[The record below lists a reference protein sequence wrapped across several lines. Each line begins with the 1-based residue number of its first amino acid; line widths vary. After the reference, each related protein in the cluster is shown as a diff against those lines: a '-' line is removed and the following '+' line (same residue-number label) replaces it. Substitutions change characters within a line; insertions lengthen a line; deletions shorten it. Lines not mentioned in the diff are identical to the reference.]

1 MHPYPES
8 MSKAN
13 LTSVL
18 EAFGASRESVL
29 LLDKGRSDPRQ
40 LPYLDI
46 LRLNGTN
53 GIDGVVELGGRSIL
67 YVVGGAPDQQQ
78 LPSLHRIVAYRA
90 DTPFLA
96 FVEPGRLTLYDLG
109 QARARP
115 VREITD
121 HDPESRTFVPSLG
134 LRPEIDA
141 RRKYSADLILS
152 LLESTTE
159 KISKSGLS
167 ADDALSL
174 SGRALFLRFLVDR
187 EIVKPEDL
195 TEVCQGASEYAEC
208 FSTPARAQAT
218 SSWLDDTFNGH
229 LLPLSFGTSGLAHR
243 LGQLS
248 ERNRSDVLNQLS
260 LIAHRAH
267 PSGQLMF
274 NWGDIDFGHVPVGLL
289 SQVYESHCAKY
300 DAASRS
306 KSVYYT
312 PRQLAEYVVTE
323 AFNGLTQPWAA
334 TVLDPAAGAGVFL
347 VAAFRRLVAA
357 HWEHYGKPPTSTEI
371 RRILYEQL
379 SGFDVNATALRLTA
393 LSLYLTALEVD
404 VKPRPL
410 SKLGFKE
417 LLGTVLFNFEQ
428 DALGSLQ
435 HGADAAFLA
444 RFDVVLG
451 NPPWTVT
458 KRTAARRKALLE
470 AVRMPIGERLGV
482 DVARSAGLPD
492 DNPDL
497 AFLLVAMRW
506 AKPSGRIAFLMH
518 ARLLFKQSEPGQLAR
533 SLVFR
538 ALRVSSILNGAAL
551 RHTSVWPRVSAPF
564 CFILAENTTPG
575 AADEFTYAS
584 PLIDDALNSLGSF
597 RIDYSAAQ
605 PIWHGAVTENR
616 FLFKILFRGSALD
629 VPVLRQ
635 IESRGRP
642 LVAVWEGL
650 NLEYGDGFQVG
661 GSARKH
667 QSAEALHG
675 LPTLASRKDLAPLI
689 EARKLPVFTAQRVL
703 YPRSREIYRAPLVLC
718 PVAPRAQENS
728 RWAFLSFRDVAFN
741 ESFYGLSTHG
751 HAEAE
756 KLARYL
762 HLVLS
767 SDLLLYYVLLTS
779 SKLGVE
785 REEITK
791 EDLDRLPIVPLES
804 LSLSHRDK
812 IDSLSKAFCAAPS
825 ETRAAVNSFVMA
837 CYKLGDADRQVIRDT
852 LAANLPFKQ
861 NKTWGQRPTTD
872 AVLKKFFAEFNAEL
886 RLLRDD
892 DSLQASLMSAKDSW
906 IWFTIGGAGKNST
919 GASVALDAH
928 VLAEAFGSSQI
939 VVLDTGGERITIAMI
954 NQMRYLTPTR
964 GRLCAR
970 RISEDFGRY
979 LQQVVHV

>member
-1 MHPYPES
+1 M
-8 MSKAN
+8 
-13 LTSVL
+13 
-18 EAFGASRESVL
+18 
-29 LLDKGRSDPRQ
+29 
-40 LPYLDI
+40 
-46 LRLNGTN
+46 
-53 GIDGVVELGGRSIL
+53 RSI
-67 YVVGGAPDQQQ
+67 
-78 LPSLHRIVAYRA
+78 
-90 DTPFLA
+90 T
-96 FVEPGRLTLYDLG
+96 E
-109 QARARP
+109 
-115 VREITD
+115 
-121 HDPESRTFVPSLG
+121 HDPESRSFVPSLG

-152 LLESTTE
+152 LLESATD
-159 KISKSGLS
+159 KISRSGLG

-195 TEVCQGASEYAEC
+195 TEVCQAASEYGEC
-208 FSTPARAQAT
+208 FSTPSRAQAT
-218 SSWLDDTFNGH
+218 SSWLDETFNGD
-229 LLPLSFGTSGLAHR
+229 LLPLSFGTSGLSRR
-243 LGQLS
+243 LEQLS
-248 ERNRSDVLNQLS
+248 ERNRRDILGQLA
-260 LIAHRAH
+260 LIAHRAQ

-274 NWGDIDFGHVPVGLL
+274 DWGDIDFGHVPVGLL

-300 DAASRS
+300 DASSRS

-312 PRQLAEYVVTE
+312 PRQLAEYVVAE
-323 AFNGLTQPWAA
+323 AFDGLPRPWTA

-357 HWEHYGKPPTSTEI
+357 HWKHYGKPPTSAEI

-379 SGFDVNATALRLTA
+379 AGFDVNPTALRLTA

-417 LLGTVLFNFEQ
+417 LLGSVLFKFDQ

-435 HGADAAFLA
+435 HGADSGFLA
-444 RFDVVLG
+444 RFDLVLG

-458 KRTAARRKALLE
+458 KRTAARRRALLE
-470 AVRMPIGERLGV
+470 AVRAPVRERLGA
-482 DVARSAGLPD
+482 DDARAAGLPD

-497 AFLLVAMRW
+497 AFLLVAMQW

-518 ARLLFKQSEPGQLAR
+518 ARFLFKQSAPGQLAR
-533 SLVFR
+533 NLVFR
-538 ALRVSSILNGAAL
+538 ALRVRSILNGAAL

-564 CFILAENTTPG
+564 CFILAENTKPG
-575 AADEFTYAS
+575 TADEFTYAS

-605 PIWHGAVTENR
+605 PIWHGAVAENAY
-616 FLFKILFRGSALD
+616 LFKIMFRGSALD
-629 VPVLRQ
+629 IPVLRQ

-642 LVAVWEGL
+642 LHELWEGL
-650 NLEYGDGFQVG
+650 SLTYGDGFQVG
-661 GSARKH
+661 GSAREH
-667 QSAEALHG
+667 QSAGALHG
-675 LPTLASRKDLAPLI
+675 LPTLASRNDLAPLI
-689 EARKLPVFTAQRVL
+689 DTRKLLPFTISRVL

-718 PVAPRAQENS
+718 PVAPRARECF
-728 RWAFLSFRDVAFN
+728 RWAHLALRDVAFN

-791 EDLDRLPIVPLES
+791 EDLDRVPIVPLES
-804 LSLSHRDK
+804 LPRVHQDK
-812 IDSLSKAFCAAPS
+812 IEELSRAFCATPN
-825 ETRAAVNSFVMA
+825 EMRAAMNSFVMA
-837 CYKLGDADRQVIRDT
+837 CYKLGDADLQVVHDT
-852 LAANLPFKQ
+852 LAASLPFKQ
-861 NKTWGQRPTTD
+861 NKDWGQLSASDT
-872 AVLKKFFAEFNAEL
+872 VLKRFLSEFNAEL

-892 DSLQASLMSAKDSW
+892 DRLQASIISAKDSW
-906 IWFTIGGAGKNST
+906 VWFAIGSAGQDQ
-919 GASVALDAH
+919 ASISVVPDAH

-939 VVLDTGGERITIAMI
+939 VVIGPGGRGITIAMI
-954 NQMRYLTPTR
+954 NQMRYLTPSR

-970 RISEDFGRY
+970 RLSEDY
-979 LQQVVHV
+979 SKDLQQVVHA